1 MTSLDLTPLWEAWL
15 LLLVLGLA
23 VGSFLNVC
31 IYRMPHRLSLFR
43 PGSRCPACDDTIK
56 WRHNI
61 PVLSWFWL
69 RGRCAGCET
78 RISPRY
84 PVVEAL
90 NAAAWI
96 LVGLRFGL
104 TLQTVLLLPFVSA
117 MIVLFFT
124 DYDHKLL
131 PNAVTLP
138 LAVFGLAVS
147 VWNAR
152 LDLGVGLI
160 GPDAPAGRPIAA
172 ALGAAA
178 GYGVLLALVVVW
190 RVLFGREA
198 MGGGDLKMM
207 LGVGA
212 FTGIHGV
219 AITIFGA
226 SLGGT
231 VLSLP
236 FLLFGRWNTTRELPF
251 GCFLAPAALLAAT
264 YGTEIVRWYLRSVLV
279 SGTV

>member
-1 MTSLDLTPLWEAWL
+1 MTVDLSALPEAWVL
-15 LLLVLGLA
+15 LIVLGLA

-43 PGSRCPACDDTIK
+43 PGSRCPSCEAEIR
-56 WRHNI
+56 WRHNVPI
-61 PVLSWFWL
+61 LSWLWL
-69 RGRCAGCET
+69 RGQCVRCGT

-84 PVVEAL
+84 PIVEAL
-90 NAAAWI
+90 NTFMWV

-104 TLQTVLLLPFVSA
+104 TLQTLLLLPFASA

-124 DYDHKLL
+124 DFDHKLL

-138 LAVFGLAVS
+138 LALLGLAVS
-147 VWNAR
+147 PFNPR
-152 LDLGVGLI
+152 LDLGEGFLAGGSGL
-160 GPDAPAGRPIAA
+160 GRPIAA
-172 ALGAAA
+172 AVGAAT
-178 GYGVLLALVVVW
+178 GYGVLLALVLAW

-212 FTGIHGV
+212 FSGVHGV
-219 AITIFGA
+219 AITIFAA

-231 VLSLP
+231 LLSLP
-236 FLLFGRWNTTRELPF
+236 LLLFRRWSTTRELPF
-251 GCFLAPAALLAAT
+251 GCFLAPAALLAVT
-264 YGTEIVRWYLRSVLV
+264 YGSDIVGWYLDLVLAGRSF
-279 SGTV
+279 